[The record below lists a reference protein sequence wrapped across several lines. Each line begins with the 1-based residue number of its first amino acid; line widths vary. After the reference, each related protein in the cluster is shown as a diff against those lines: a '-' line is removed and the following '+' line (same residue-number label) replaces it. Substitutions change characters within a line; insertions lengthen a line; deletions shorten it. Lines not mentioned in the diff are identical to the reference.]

1 MSEKFNRELVY
12 IAAPYSHRSAKV
24 REMRF
29 REANRIS
36 AGLIDAGILI
46 FSPISHTH
54 PIALAGKLP
63 LGWNFWERYNRAYL
77 VVCRAMVVLR
87 MNGWQESK
95 GVAAE
100 MKIMDELA
108 RPVYHLDPYNAD
120 QFRTL
125 VAKISQSP
133 IAQNHSQGGR

>member
-1 MSEKFNRELVY
+1 MKLELVY
-12 IAAPYSHRSAKV
+12 LAVPYSHQSANV

-36 AGLIDAGILI
+36 ARIMDAGILI

-63 LGWNFWERYNRAYL
+63 LGWDFWERYDRAYL
-77 VVCRAMVVLR
+77 VVCRALVVLR
-87 MNGWQESK
+87 LDGWQESK

-100 MKIMDELA
+100 TKIMDELA

-125 VAKISQSP
+125 VAVLTKDSEP
-133 IAQNHSQGGR
+133 

>member
-1 MSEKFNRELVY
+1 MGENFKRELVY
-12 IAAPYSHRSAKV
+12 LAVPYSHRSANV
-24 REMRF
+24 REIRF

-36 AGLIDAGILI
+36 AGMMDAGILI

-54 PIALAGKLP
+54 PIALAGKLH
-63 LGWNFWERYNRAYL
+63 LWERYDRAYL
-77 VVCRAMVVLR
+77 VVCRALVVLR
-87 MNGWQESK
+87 LDGWQESK

-100 MKIMDELA
+100 TKIMDELA

-125 VAKISQSP
+125 VAVLTKDSEP
-133 IAQNHSQGGR
+133 